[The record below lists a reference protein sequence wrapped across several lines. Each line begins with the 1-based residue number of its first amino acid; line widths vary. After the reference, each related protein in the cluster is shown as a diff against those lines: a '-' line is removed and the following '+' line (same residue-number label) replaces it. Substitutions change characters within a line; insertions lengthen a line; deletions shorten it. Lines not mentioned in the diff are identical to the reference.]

1 MYKLIRERD
10 GLTKISEKIIW
21 IEFDDFGRFK
31 DRHDKPSV
39 NRSLLMSPFNF
50 GCTWQTT
57 EITEI
62 LEETDDL
69 VKFKTKNSI
78 YILKYEK

>member
-1 MYKLIRERD
+1 MFKLTRERD
-10 GLTKISEKIIW
+10 GLTKVSEKILW
-21 IEFDDFGRFK
+21 IEFDKFGRFK
-31 DRHDKPSV
+31 ESYDEPAI

-50 GCTWQTT
+50 GFTWQTT
-57 EITEI
+57 VIDEIIEKTE
-62 LEETDDL
+62 DL